1 MAASC
6 AALVALSWQTSAH
19 ESEITKYSQKTLLK
33 NWALSR
39 CLSQAYPDG
48 PSKEDASATASAY
61 LEFGKQ
67 PIEVYEELSTIV
79 DKFARRTYGGS
90 VKSDFNTM
98 KCIDLFH
105 SQELDRLA
113 SKYSKTK

>member
-1 MAASC
+1 MS
-6 AALVALSWQTSAH
+6 
-19 ESEITKYSQKTLLK
+19 KYSQKTLLK

-39 CLSQAYPDG
+39 CLAQTSNDG
-48 PSKEDASATASAY
+48 PSKNDANATASAY

-67 PIEVYEELSTIV
+67 PIEVYDELSKVV
-79 DKFARRTYGGS
+79 DKYVKRTYGGS

-105 SQELDRLA
+105 SKELERLA
-113 SKYSKTK
+113 SKFSKTK